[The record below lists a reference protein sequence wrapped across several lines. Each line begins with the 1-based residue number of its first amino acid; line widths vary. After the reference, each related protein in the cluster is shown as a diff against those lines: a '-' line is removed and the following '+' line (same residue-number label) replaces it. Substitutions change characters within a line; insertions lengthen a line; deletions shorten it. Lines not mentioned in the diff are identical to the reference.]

1 MGTMLM
7 TRSTPRIT
15 YKIGTRAGLG
25 AVEDKSLPW
34 LGSEAP
40 SIEVAADFTGIYR
53 ILMGEHCVEGK
64 TVSPAITKVPAEMA
78 VWCGFG
84 NESHGL
90 PAAVAALCLERFAFA
105 AAGH

>member
-1 MGTMLM
+1 M
-7 TRSTPRIT
+7 
-15 YKIGTRAGLG
+15 GTRAGLG
-25 AVEDKSLPW
+25 AAEDKSFPW

-53 ILMGEHCVEGK
+53 ILMGESCWEGK
-64 TVSPAITKVPAEMA
+64 TASFAITKVPAEMA

-84 NESHGL
+84 NATREL
-90 PAAVAALCLERFAFA
+90 RAPIAALRLERFAFA

>member
-1 MGTMLM
+1 MLM

-53 ILMGEHCVEGK
+53 ILMGESCWEGK
-64 TVSPAITKVPAEMA
+64 TVSFAITKVPVEMT

-84 NESHGL
+84 NETHGFRL
-90 PAAVAALCLERFAFA
+90 SLRPYVLCVSLLLLRVISS
-105 AAGH
+105 

>member
-7 TRSTPRIT
+7 TKSTPRIT

-34 LGSEAP
+34 LSSEAP

-53 ILMGEHCVEGK
+53 ILVWQGGSEGK
-64 TVSPAITKVPAEMA
+64 TVSFAITKVPVTMG
-78 VWCGFG
+78 VWRGFG
-84 NESHGL
+84 HETHRR
-90 PAAVAALCLERFAFA
+90 PAVGYPLTA
-105 AAGH
+105 